1 MIFEMPNCGACRTCE
16 IACSFHHTN
25 EFNPTRSSIK
35 ILEKPDGNGFL
46 VELLEENIDMA
57 RACDGCLE
65 LDIPLCMQYC
75 REIDELKNIID
86 LFTSRKISG

>member
-16 IACSFHHTN
+16 IACSFHHTK
-25 EFNPTRSSIK
+25 EFNPTCSSIK

-46 VELLEENIDMA
+46 VELLEENSAMA

-65 LDIPLCMQYC
+65 LDMPLCMQYC

-86 LFTSRKISG
+86 LFTSRKING